1 MPPIELIYPY
11 YCYKSCQYDNGL
23 VDGYL
28 LGLATMM
35 LAAMVWV
42 CYIAVTEDFE
52 DDKSTDNK
60 KND

>member
-1 MPPIELIYPY
+1 MPPLELIYPY
-11 YCYKSCQYDNGL
+11 YCYKSCEYDTGL

-35 LAAMVWV
+35 LIALVWV
-42 CYIAVTEDFE
+42 CYIAVTEDF
-52 DDKSTDNK
+52 DDKDEEDK

>member
-1 MPPIELIYPY
+1 
-11 YCYKSCQYDNGL
+11 
-23 VDGYL
+23 
-28 LGLATMM
+28 MM